1 MGGRRRSSAPI
12 YRLLRCN
19 DAKKDFHGQPWR
31 CDPQTL
37 KTTFWMIWSTGDA
50 TGYDSSACRVRL
62 TSAQSSLSRARR
74 WRWLRFW
81 NSGWQRG
88 WQTPAFGRMMRFIIC
103 FNLPFCP
110 LVCLVNTHGALYYHV
125 QPRKQSLRLLDPHA
139 QDLAAGYKHRSILSQ
154 RSSFTSPYRYRLTVR
169 ILKHTTSPICIP

>member
-1 MGGRRRSSAPI
+1 MRSADAEDDLLDDLVDGRCHWL
-12 YRLLRCN
+12 RL
-19 DAKKDFHGQPWR
+19 
-31 CDPQTL
+31 
-37 KTTFWMIWSTGDA
+37 
-50 TGYDSSACRVRL
+50 V
-62 TSAQSSLSRARR
+62 SLSGPADKCAIVVEQARR

-88 WQTPAFGRMMRFIIC
+88 WQTPAFGRMMPFIIC

-125 QPRKQSLRLLDPHA
+125 QPRKQSLKLLDPHA

-154 RSSFTSPYRYRLTVR
+154 RSSFTSPYRYRLTAR